1 MELRDELIKFL
12 ESVDSDTLKELIN
25 GDISEERVVDEY
37 LDN

>member
-1 MELRDELIKFL
+1 MKTRQELIKFL
-12 ESVDSDTLKELIN
+12 EWLDSDTLKELIN